1 MDGLARS
8 LRRSHLPLAF
18 LTATAALTGGTQAL
32 APNSAMAMD
41 NQGNECQNLPTWERT
56 VCEMENGG
64 SGAGGAGGA
73 GSTSGDPDG
82 QTIGHETIEIHD
94 TAPPPRCTFCLPS
107 QIGGGHLGFLDR
119 GGRNP
124 REPRHRG
131 RPVRVGEVE
140 QGKPTK
146 EECERLK
153 DGRLQVP
160 SEREMREV
168 EDRIVS
174 TDQKQGNQEKKLGQL
189 RAEAGRLAQEV
200 QGLKKKH
207 APSRDVL
214 AAEERYRA
222 AMTSIPTTESEI
234 RAIADQFVRLVQDHQ
249 ALQTKRDAEV
259 RPLRKQCKD
268 QHHISI

>member
-8 LRRSHLPLAF
+8 RLLLAL
-18 LTATAALTGGTQAL
+18 LTATATLAGGAQAL
-32 APNSAMAMD
+32 APTPALAMD

-56 VCEMENGG
+56 VCELENGGG

-73 GSTSGDPDG
+73 MGDPDG
-82 QTIGHETIEIHD
+82 PVVGHETIEIHD

-131 RPVRVGEVE
+131 RLARVGEVV

-153 DGRLQVP
+153 DRRLQVP

-174 TDQKQGNQEKKLGQL
+174 TDQNQGSQEEKLSQL
-189 RAEAGRLAQEV
+189 RAEAEQLAQEV
-200 QGLKKKH
+200 QALKKRH
-207 APSRDVL
+207 APSKDVL
-214 AAEERYRA
+214 AAEERHRA
-222 AMTSIPTTESEI
+222 ALRSILAMESEI
-234 RAIADQFVRLVQDHQ
+234 RAIAGQFVRLVQDHQ
-249 ALQTKRDAEV
+249 DLQTKRDAEV

-268 QHHISI
+268 RHHISI